1 MAGGRNLIMN
11 LLKNSIEKVENSQA
25 EVVASGSG
33 ASHSNTK
40 PSKEKT
46 KVTKEKA
53 KSKKN
58 DKPKKVRV
66 KAVKNV
72 DGKKVKSQE
81 QNGDEEIEV
90 STEPEPT
97 WNLTKDRMVK
107 IRKFKGQ
114 TYVDIREYFMDKLSW
129 EIKPGKVAIVISLL
143 ITYILQVRKEFP
155 LTWSNTKNSK
165 VCCLSWI

>member
-1 MAGGRNLIMN
+1 MAGERNLIMN

-25 EVVASGSG
+25 EVVASGS
-33 ASHSNTK
+33 ASSSNTNLK
-40 PSKEKT
+40 KEKA

-58 DKPKKVRV
+58 DKPKKEKV
-66 KAVKNV
+66 KTVKKV
-72 DGKKVKSQE
+72 DGGKNKAKE
-81 QNGDEEIEV
+81 QAKELNGDEEIEV

-97 WNLTKDRMVK
+97 WNLTKDRLVK

-129 EIKPGKVAIVISLL
+129 EIKPGRWH
-143 ITYILQVRKEFP
+143 LQ
-155 LTWSNTKNSK
+155 
-165 VCCLSWI
+165 